1 MNAPKQPLTGYVRY
15 LNENREKVRGENP
28 GATFSEVTK
37 ILACEWS
44 KLTAQDKQV
53 HYTYYRSH
61 FFLLLLM

>member
-44 KLTAQDKQV
+44 KLTSQDKQV
-53 HYTYYRSH
+53 C
-61 FFLLLLM
+61 LIC